1 MRSGIKFNKN
11 ILLFGEVTKMKKKIT
26 IVIADDNVEF
36 ATLLGN
42 QLNKELDI
50 SVLGIAHDGIEAI
63 NLIEDKEPDMVILD
77 LIMPNLDGIGVLER
91 AKTIEFENKPVF
103 IILSAMFQDSFVK
116 KALALGAQYY
126 IIKPFNTT
134 VLISRIRQINAE
146 SEDQKIEINRSKQSI
161 IDKNISNIE
170 NEVTE
175 LIHAAGIQTH
185 LAGFRFLRDAII
197 FSVND
202 KVLLNSITNKLYPL
216 VAQKHN
222 IDANRVERSIRSAI
236 ENAWK
241 NGDHK
246 NEKRMTNTEFI
257 CEMVYRIERE

>member
-1 MRSGIKFNKN
+1 
-11 ILLFGEVTKMKKKIT
+11 MKKKIT

-50 SVLGIAHDGIEAI
+50 SVLGLARDGIEAV
-63 NLIEDKEPDMVILD
+63 NLIEEQEPDMVILD
-77 LIMPNLDGIGVLER
+77 LIMPNLDGISVLER
-91 AKTIEFENKPVF
+91 VKTIELENKPVF

-116 KALALGAQYY
+116 KALELGAQYY

-146 SEDQKIEINRSKQSI
+146 KEDQKIEINRSKQSI
-161 IDKNISNIE
+161 IDTNISNIE
-170 NEVTE
+170 NEVTA
-175 LIHAAGIQTH
+175 LIHSAGIQTH

-202 KVLLNSITNKLYPL
+202 KLLLNSITKKLYPL
-216 VAQKHN
+216 VAQKN
-222 IDANRVERSIRSAI
+222 NTYPNKVARSIRSAI

-241 NGDHK
+241 SRNCK

-257 CEMVYRIERE
+257 CEMVYRIEKE